1 MKKIPPT
8 LAINGEMFINSKSRK
23 LCKLNCAMRV
33 VTLIAKKAP
42 TVTIK

>member
-1 MKKIPPT
+1 MKKIPPK
-8 LAINGEMFINSKSRK
+8 LAINGDMLINSKSKK

-33 VTLIAKKAP
+33 VMLIAKKAP